1 MFFAFD
7 LTEISKDASMKDR
20 MEGYEVALKNNIMDI
35 NTVRELEN
43 LPRIPNLDN
52 VLKMN
57 LSDVLFNVSNGN
69 SMILNLGKTVDLDGN
84 IEDGT
89 KSSETLQE

>member
-1 MFFAFD
+1 
-7 LTEISKDASMKDR
+7 
-20 MEGYEVALKNNIMDI
+20 MEAYKVGLESNILDI

-43 LPRIPNLDN
+43 LPRITNLDG

-57 LSDVLFNVSNGN
+57 LSDVLFNVENGN

-89 KSSETLQE
+89 KSSKTLQQ

>member
-1 MFFAFD
+1 
-7 LTEISKDASMKDR
+7 
-20 MEGYEVALKNNIMDI
+20 MEAYKVGLESNILDI
-35 NTVRELEN
+35 NTVREIEN

-69 SMILNLGKTVDLDGN
+69 SMILNLGKTIDMDGN